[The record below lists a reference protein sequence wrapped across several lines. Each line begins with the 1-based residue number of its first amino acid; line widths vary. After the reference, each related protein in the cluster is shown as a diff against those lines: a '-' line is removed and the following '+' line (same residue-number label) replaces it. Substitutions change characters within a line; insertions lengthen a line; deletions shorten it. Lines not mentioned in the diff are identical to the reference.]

1 MIYPMPLPL
10 PTWAFTFWFII
21 KGHLTTVPHDTL
33 SQWDYGNARGSQIG
47 EILDDSNLCN
57 PSILGG
63 NVHRSICVLI
73 GLFGI
78 ETINEIIFELNA
90 C

>member
-1 MIYPMPLPL
+1 MDNFDIISMVFSTLPVTISMIYPMPLPL
-10 PTWAFTFWFII
+10 ATWAFTFWFII

-47 EILDDSNLCN
+47 EILDDPNLCN

-63 NVHRSICVLI
+63 NVHR
-73 GLFGI
+73 
-78 ETINEIIFELNA
+78 
-90 C
+90 